1 MRGGKRAVLQN
12 PRLNLSSSHLRC
24 VEPCASPPTPGSEW
38 RTKLRER
45 AELKGLLCVPPV
57 PELPAYPG
65 SNFLKRRLLRE
76 RRKPP
81 SQPWKASREV
91 KEQCDG
97 KRAIGPFSCRGSAAS
112 LPICRRTASL
122 PILPPAQEQKLC
134 RPEGH
139 ANFLIWRKGYLLQKD
154 QSPRLLQQE
163 SAGQV

>member
-1 MRGGKRAVLQN
+1 MRGGKRAVPQN

-24 VEPCASPPTPGSEW
+24 VEPCASPPTPGFER

-45 AELKGLLCVPPV
+45 VELKGLLCVPPV
-57 PELPAYPG
+57 PELPAYLG
-65 SNFLKRRLLRE
+65 SKFLKRRLLRE

-81 SQPWKASREV
+81 SRPWQASEV
-91 KEQCDG
+91 KEERDG

-112 LPICRRTASL
+112 LPICR
-122 PILPPAQEQKLC
+122 PAKEEELC

-154 QSPRLLQQE
+154 QSLRLLQQE